1 MSSVT
6 TILLQM
12 AHAPEPRT
20 ASHYTEDSL
29 HHAIADVRCNK
40 LSLRK
45 AAQQYGI
52 PKSSLSLYVSGKLQ
66 IGARRGPASIL
77 SAEEE
82 QRIVDYT
89 VHMGQ
94 IGYGRTCEQILNIVA
109 EIVSKD
115 RCPNPL

>member
-1 MSSVT
+1 MSSAT

-29 HHAIADVRCNK
+29 HNAIADVQCNK

-52 PKSSLSLYVSGKLQ
+52 PKSSLSLYIQ
-66 IGARRGPASIL
+66 ENFR
-77 SAEEE
+77 
-82 QRIVDYT
+82 
-89 VHMGQ
+89 
-94 IGYGRTCEQILNIVA
+94 
-109 EIVSKD
+109 
-115 RCPNPL
+115 